1 MAAFDIVVRHLQ
13 AHTKL
18 HSVEETDGRF
28 LSPAVPSL
36 TAQGL
41 SWINVAIIAIFKLIC
56 PLLLCFSVS
65 GSENR

>member
-1 MAAFDIVVRHLQ
+1 MPDIFICTRIQ
-13 AHTKL
+13 NHTKL
-18 HSVEETDGRF
+18 RSVEETDGRF